1 MLPDE
6 PLLRP
11 LENPPPDPPRAFAK
25 EIVGTPTRDNTRH
38 AAINLVVFKRYVL
51 SIERQDQSGTRSY
64 PNSNAGRKP
73 SRPLRKTASGVL
85 ASLTDSTYRKGTP
98 RLFALLRP
106 CWTAFLNRLKGTSS
120 E

>member
-51 SIERQDQSGTRSY
+51 SIERLNVKIRLE
-64 PNSNAGRKP
+64 PEVI
-73 SRPLRKTASGVL
+73 LTAMPEENLHFLLDARRIASQP
-85 ASLTDSTYRKGTP
+85 ASL
-98 RLFALLRP
+98 
-106 CWTAFLNRLKGTSS
+106 
-120 E
+120 